1 MQWDVPRRTSL
12 MPVLFFVISDAKKK
26 KFLSDAQ
33 FQFDT
38 YDLKG

>member
-1 MQWDVPRRTSL
+1 
-12 MPVLFFVISDAKKK
+12 MPVLFFVVSDDKKK